1 MSAMFDATVP
11 ALVWCFV
18 GCAVAAVLGALVTA
32 HVRHKLDLTLWV
44 VLCVFAA
51 IVVFVMVGVA
61 LSRGADVAVLAVLI
75 ASAVGTA
82 SMGVGATLAG
92 GEIARKLA

>member
-1 MSAMFDATVP
+1 MSAMFDPTVP
-11 ALVWCFV
+11 ALMWCFV
-18 GCAVAAVLGALVTA
+18 GWAIAAVLGALVTA

-44 VLCVFAA
+44 GLCAFAA
-51 IVVFVMVGVA
+51 IIVFVIVSATHSHG
-61 LSRGADVAVLAVLI
+61 GDVAVFTVLI
-75 ASAVGTA
+75 AGAVGTA